1 MYDILIRRANVDGRI
16 TDIGISDGTVTAM
29 AETLSG
35 PAKLEF
41 DVTGRVAVSGLVDCH
56 LHMDKALLNERAAY
70 VDGDGGAK
78 GALTREKKAK
88 FTVEDITERA
98 ERIIKRE
105 IRSGA
110 IAVRTNVDVDAIVKL
125 KGVEAMLALREKY
138 RGILDIQVAA
148 FSQEGIFSDGETERL
163 LPESLEMGAYLI
175 GGHTITCGEGE
186 RHIDYILQLAKRYGV
201 DADFHL
207 DESGKRENYLLPYT
221 VDKALKMGLE
231 GRVNAI
237 HMCTLAALTPEERK
251 RAIELL
257 SEAGF
262 TATIAPTAIS
272 TRRIAPVKELIGG
285 GITVGLGS
293 DNIRD
298 FFNPLGS
305 GDVKQ
310 VALLLS
316 YIQRFFTDEEVD
328 SVWEMLTYG
337 GARLLGLK
345 EYGISESA
353 AANVTIFGAA
363 TPREVLAYQ
372 AQPTL
377 IVRSGKVIEQ

>member
-1 MYDILIRRANVDGRI
+1 
-16 TDIGISDGTVTAM
+16 
-29 AETLSG
+29 
-35 PAKLEF
+35 
-41 DVTGRVAVSGLVDCH
+41 
-56 LHMDKALLNERAAY
+56 
-70 VDGDGGAK
+70 
-78 GALTREKKAK
+78 
-88 FTVEDITERA
+88 
-98 ERIIKRE
+98 
-105 IRSGA
+105 
-110 IAVRTNVDVDAIVKL
+110 
-125 KGVEAMLALREKY
+125 
-138 RGILDIQVAA
+138 
-148 FSQEGIFSDGETERL
+148 
-163 LPESLEMGAYLI
+163 
-175 GGHTITCGEGE
+175 
-186 RHIDYILQLAKRYGV
+186 
-201 DADFHL
+201 
-207 DESGKRENYLLPYT
+207 
-221 VDKALKMGLE
+221 MGLE

-372 AQPTL
+372 AQPAL